1 MFKGSKKK
9 IRNSMSKIFKVNN
22 EDISQMITK
31 VLPVISRI
39 VISYAMKQGEFYGKS
54 IKTETTT

>member
-1 MFKGSKKK
+1 
-9 IRNSMSKIFKVNN
+9 MSKIFKVNN